1 MGKTLYYYD
10 GISLKKYC
18 KNNDISYPKILNRI
32 KQITNN
38 HPDYDIDKVIS
49 FALSSSFNSSKY
61 YYKGVLLI
69 RYCEDNNLNYD
80 TIRKRI
86 YTLKNKYPNTSLDDI
101 IDIAINKTL
110 NDSCKYYYNGV
121 SLYEYCK
128 NKDVDYMS
136 IKGRINYLKKN
147 GSNLYDVNIV
157 KFVIEEYKDFRKYYY
172 NGITLY
178 RYCIINKI
186 SYHTVIDRI
195 YKLLNDGYSIEE
207 CIEKSINDDF
217 SNNKYYYN
225 GIPITKYCRLND
237 LDYNKMISYLKNL
250 NLVDKK
256 NISDE
261 LINRFTYKCKLRDI
275 KYFFRNYDNLD
286 NITINKYIDI
296 LEIDRESIKY
306 LISNNFN
313 LKQAI
318 NFIWYFG
325 VYDEKYKIN
334 NEIFDYYTNFNYQ
347 EKFDLKELIGL
358 YKSGVKDTREEMYRD
373 CFFNVRKVKSEIFK
387 KYPGIYSSDLEEELN
402 DIGDCTLMEIFEN
415 NCCNEKGQIL
425 NYLMIILRYKMYE
438 YIKDYFNNKK
448 TKVLDNLE
456 KVDYY
461 EDSFSTIT
469 VDLPKDL
476 RNILTLK
483 FVYLYDFY
491 DISRILKIS
500 FDEVVEK
507 YNLAIKYLRDDKKVL
522 VYKRG

>member
-1 MGKTLYYYD
+1 M
-10 GISLKKYC
+10 
-18 KNNDISYPKILNRI
+18 N
-32 KQITNN
+32 
-38 HPDYDIDKVIS
+38 
-49 FALSSSFNSSKY
+49 
-61 YYKGVLLI
+61 
-69 RYCEDNNLNYD
+69 
-80 TIRKRI
+80 
-86 YTLKNKYPNTSLDDI
+86 
-101 IDIAINKTL
+101 
-110 NDSCKYYYNGV
+110 
-121 SLYEYCK
+121 
-128 NKDVDYMS
+128 
-136 IKGRINYLKKN
+136 
-147 GSNLYDVNIV
+147 
-157 KFVIEEYKDFRKYYY
+157 
-172 NGITLY
+172 LY

-225 GIPITKYCRLND
+225 GIPITEYCRLND

-261 LINRFTYKCKLRDI
+261 LINRFTYNCKLRDI

>member
-86 YTLKNKYPNTSLDDI
+86 YTLKNRYPNTSLD
-101 IDIAINKTL
+101 
-110 NDSCKYYYNGV
+110 
-121 SLYEYCK
+121 
-128 NKDVDYMS
+128 
-136 IKGRINYLKKN
+136 
-147 GSNLYDVNIV
+147 DVNIV

-172 NGITLY
+172 NGMTLY

-225 GIPITKYCRLND
+225 GIPITEYCRLND